1 MSNEEMKKPHVVV
14 VGAGFGGIRATQK
27 LAKANSNINI
37 TLIDRN
43 NYDLFQPLLYQVS
56 TACLSIDDIAYPVR
70 ATLKKYNNANFRLA
84 TIEQVD
90 LANKKLLTDN
100 GEVDYDYLLMAAGAT
115 TNFFGMK
122 NLAENAFGMKTLEE
136 AVQIRSHVLKQF
148 ELAAHEKDP
157 IKRKALLTFVVVG
170 GGPTGVEEAGALSE
184 LIYLVMAEE
193 YHTLNFKE
201 VRIVLVEATD
211 KLLPMMPE
219 KLRDVT
225 VETLIRK
232 HVEVR
237 LCVQVMGYD
246 GKNLEIK
253 GGEIIPTR
261 TVIWAAG
268 VCAEAIAST
277 MGCEQD
283 RGGRVMVNEFLQ
295 VEDHPEVLVI
305 GDMAHFVQDGSPLA
319 TIAPVAMQ
327 QADIAAKNIASLIE
341 GKELK
346 SFKFRPVG
354 SMATIGRNEA
364 VVSMGSY
371 KSSGFT
377 AWMIWLVVHI
387 WRLIDFRSKV
397 VVFVKWMWDYLLY
410 DRLVR
415 IITR

>member
-1 MSNEEMKKPHVVV
+1 MSNEEIKRPHIVV
-14 VGAGFGGIRATQK
+14 VGAGFGGLRAAQK
-27 LAKANSNINI
+27 LAKAKVDV
-37 TLIDRN
+37 TLVDRN
-43 NYDLFQPLLYQVS
+43 NYHLFQPLLYQVS
-56 TACLSIDDIAYPVR
+56 TACLSIDDVAYPVR
-70 ATLKKYNNANFRLA
+70 ATLRDQSNANFRLA
-84 TIEQVD
+84 IVESVD
-90 LANKKLLTDN
+90 LEAKKLMTDN
-100 GEVDYDYLLMAAGAT
+100 GEISYDYLLMAAGAT
-115 TNFFGMK
+115 TNFFGMQ
-122 NLAENAFGMKTLEE
+122 NLEKHAFGMKTLEE
-136 AVQIRSHVLKQF
+136 SVQIRSHILRQF

-184 LIYLVMAEE
+184 LIYLVMERE

-219 KLRDVT
+219 KLRDTT

-237 LCVQVMGYD
+237 LCVQVMDYD
-246 GKNLEIK
+246 GKELKIK
-253 GGEIIPTR
+253 GGEVIPTN

-268 VCAEAIAST
+268 VRAVGLADT
-277 MGCEQD
+277 MQCEQD
-283 RGGRVMVNEFLQ
+283 RAGRIMVNECLQ
-295 VEDHPEVLVI
+295 VPTHPEVFVI
-305 GDMAHFVQDGSPLA
+305 GDMAHFMQDGAPLA
-319 TIAPVAMQ
+319 TVAPVAMQ
-327 QADIAAKNIASLIE
+327 QATTAAENIIHSIE
-341 GKELK
+341 GKELE
-346 SFKFRPVG
+346 KFRFKPVG
-354 SMATIGRNEA
+354 AMATIGRNEA

-387 WRLIDFRSKV
+387 WRLIGFRNKI

-410 DRLVR
+410 DRLIR